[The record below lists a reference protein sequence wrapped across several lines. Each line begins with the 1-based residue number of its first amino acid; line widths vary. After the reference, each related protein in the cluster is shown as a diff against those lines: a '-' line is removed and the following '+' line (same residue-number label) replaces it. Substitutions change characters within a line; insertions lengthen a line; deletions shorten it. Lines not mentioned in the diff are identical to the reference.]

1 MSKTRR
7 PLPYIKFARRVTRQ
21 HGKDFAQHWSR
32 NFLADGGAMD
42 ALDVAGVMEWPDP
55 DLWES
60 PAQDRANDL
69 IDEIL
74 ELTFEIAHDAIA
86 AAFTTAAGEVTKRE
100 RLRQK
105 RARRGKRG

>member
-1 MSKTRR
+1 MSKKRHPPPR
-7 PLPYIKFARRVTRQ
+7 IKFVRRVTRQ
-21 HGKDFAQHWSR
+21 HGKDFADYWGSGIVT
-32 NFLADGGAMD
+32 DGGAMD
-42 ALDVAGVMEWPDP
+42 ALDEAGIMEWPDP

-69 IDEIL
+69 VDEIL

-105 RARRGKRG
+105 RARRKRS